1 MAPASGDANPMD
13 ATPNPF
19 PGLRPFE
26 SADRRFFFGR
36 DLQIQELVQRLASH
50 RVVAII
56 GGSGCGKSSLVRAGL
71 LPALTGLGLG
81 TAGRVWQPVVFVPGR
96 FSDRSDRRSPLY
108 SLARAF
114 NAVLE
119 DDADAQARTDE
130 IVRQFDGVSGF
141 GRLVDAY
148 ADRRRVRP
156 GLEGLREK
164 TNYLFV
170 VDQFEELFSEK
181 LRDQPEPVSMIS
193 RIVENWRKPHPRAF
207 IVLTMR
213 SEHLESCTAYG
224 DFPEVINAT
233 SYLVRRLRDSELQQ
247 AIVRPIEQLCTE
259 LASDGERSGI
269 SLRVPETLP
278 VVDADVVRDLLKSVD
293 ALAHDP
299 DHLPLFQHCLFWL
312 WRCAVKGDGG
322 VPAIPPR
329 FTVEHLA
336 RAVGT
341 SIREPGRDRW
351 STLLADCLDHRAN
364 LAFAALPT
372 DRQQAARQLLN
383 ALGVKDHEQRYKR
396 TPLRLERL
404 AEIGLDRGM
413 YAQIRD
419 GINAK
424 HPYLRDTT
432 NDEADICHEALIRKW
447 RKLRGW
453 VDEEY
458 DRADLYHRIAVR
470 LGKWRNLGCPR
481 DDKDEWLYE
490 KVANS
495 ARDSGLLDP
504 IPPLWL
510 ERLYPWDED
519 PLGIR
524 STPERLAEVHAANR
538 TFIEESLA
546 YHDGLRE
553 RDRKRERQLRFR
565 RGGMIVTASIG
576 GVVLCAWLINYFMGE
591 RELRALYSTFI
602 ANSNSRS
609 ASPSDT
615 PSRRLAHLWQGMVA
629 HNVYSARDDGFAA
642 FLANFSVLIDPRGA
656 RRDRLASTRAFGEA
670 TLSESFKEILAAPM
684 PQELPE
690 TLVPAGAAPRPIA
703 TTASREA
710 AAVTKPHA
718 GDAQPTAAPSG
729 PQLVAI
735 GPGEFE
741 CVDPTRPGIPL
752 LKIAAEVV
760 SLPDNVP
767 LLSFPPNANFRID
780 SRCEAIVA
788 AVPQPDNL
796 WSVQLVYIT
805 WRRSR
810 EGWIAVRAESGRNL
824 PFFERARSVVV
835 TTVDGVVDST
845 VTVRLDVDEKPRLV
859 RVFSLRPEPWP
870 EWSARRFAD
879 AQRAVDS
886 PEARRTCTGVDAPP
900 VVGNDVL
907 RWYLFDDPKGDT
919 PLCLT
924 VAPAQSTGIV
934 ADPVEL
940 DAAPPSAELPIEGAR
955 GTSITPQLIQF
966 FAPHGARRE
975 SGAQH
980 VPLAKVSFT
989 GPPVTGIRL
998 RRTGRHEGWIEIDA
1012 DDGSNDAPDASQRTR
1027 YVAPARL
1034 GALNREACRAATNAP
1049 REYRNILVA
1058 PVAGPRDRGDLRSLF
1073 ATKPQRDASKT
1084 SREPLGVWNLEYDEL
1099 RRADSGLQA
1108 QHEAVGQLLAGA
1120 GTLDA
1125 AERERRN
1132 PCDVKRDQ

>member
-1 MAPASGDANPMD
+1 MAPAAEHASPMD

-36 DLQIQELVQRLASH
+36 DLQVQELVQRLASH

-81 TAGRVWQPVVFVPGR
+81 TAGRVWQPVVFIPGR

-119 DDADAQARTDE
+119 DDEDAEARTDE
-130 IVRQFDGVSGF
+130 IVRQFDGVGGF

-148 ADRRRVRP
+148 AGRRKVRP
-156 GLEGLREK
+156 GLEALREK

-193 RIVENWRKPHPRAF
+193 RIVENWRQPHPRAF

-259 LASDGERSGI
+259 LATDGEGSAS
-269 SLRVPETLP
+269 SLRVPDTLP

-322 VPAIPPR
+322 IPAIPAR
-329 FTVEHLA
+329 FTTEHLA
-336 RAVGT
+336 RAVGAN
-341 SIREPGRDRW
+341 IREPGRDRW
-351 STLLADCLDHRAN
+351 SYLLANCLDHRAN
-364 LAFAALPT
+364 LAFAALPA
-372 DRQQAARQLLN
+372 DHREPARQLLS

-404 AEIGLDRGM
+404 PEIGIDRER

-419 GINAK
+419 RINAK

-495 ARDSGLLDP
+495 ARDSGLLDA

-524 STPERLAEVHAANR
+524 STPERLAEAHAANR

-553 RDRKRERQLRFR
+553 RDRLRERQLRFR
-565 RGGMIVTASIG
+565 RGGMIVTAAIG

-609 ASPSDT
+609 ASPADT

-629 HNVYSARDDGFAA
+629 HNVYSVREDGFAA
-642 FLANFSVLIDPRGA
+642 FLAHFSVLIDPRGG

-670 TLSESFKEILAAPM
+670 TLSESFKEILSAPM

-690 TLVPAGAAPRPIA
+690 VLVPASAAPRPLA
-703 TTASREA
+703 TAMSREG
-710 AAVTKPHA
+710 AAVSVSGDGAVQPPAPPA
-718 GDAQPTAAPSG
+718 GPR
-729 PQLVAI
+729 LVGI
-735 GPGEFE
+735 RPGEFV
-741 CVDPTRPGIPL
+741 CVDPAQPRVPL
-752 LKIAAEVV
+752 LKIAADVV
-760 SLPDNVP
+760 SLPDGVP

-780 SRCEAIVA
+780 PRCEAIVA
-788 AVPQPDNL
+788 AVPQPDSL

-805 WRRSR
+805 WRRAR
-810 EGWIAVRAESGRNL
+810 DGWIAVRAESGRNL

-835 TTVDGVVDST
+835 KSVDGVVDST
-845 VTVRLDVDEKPRLV
+845 VAVQLDVDDKPRLL

-870 EWSARRFAD
+870 EWNGPRLAD
-879 AQRAVDS
+879 AQRAVDG
-886 PEARRTCTGVDAPP
+886 PAARRGCTGVDAAS
-900 VVGNDVL
+900 VAGRDAT
-907 RWYLFDDPKGDT
+907 RWYLFDNPKGDT
-919 PLCLT
+919 PLCLSI
-924 VAPAQSTGIV
+924 APAQSTGPV
-934 ADPVEL
+934 ADPADPV
-940 DAAPPSAELPIEGAR
+940 AAPGSVEHSARGAR
-955 GTSITPQLIQF
+955 EPSITPQLIQF
-966 FAPHGARRE
+966 FAPHGGRRE

-989 GPPVTGIRL
+989 GPPITGIRL

-1012 DDGSNDAPDASQRTR
+1012 DDGNNDAADESNRAR

-1058 PVAGPRDRGDLRSLF
+1058 PATGTRDLGDLRSLF
-1073 ATKPQRDASKT
+1073 SSEARRGAPTGD
-1084 SREPLGVWNLEYDEL
+1084 REPSGIWNLEYDEL
-1099 RRADSGLQA
+1099 RRADDGLQA
-1108 QHEAVGQLLAGA
+1108 QHEAVGKLLASA

-1132 PCDVKRDQ
+1132 PCDAKRDW

>member
-1 MAPASGDANPMD
+1 MD

-119 DDADAQARTDE
+119 DGDDAEARTDE
-130 IVRQFDGVSGF
+130 IVRQFDGVGGF
-141 GRLVDAY
+141 GRIVDAF
-148 ADRRRVRP
+148 AGRRRVRP
-156 GLEGLREK
+156 GLEALREK

-193 RIVENWRKPHPRAF
+193 RIVENWRQPHPRTF

-224 DFPEVINAT
+224 DFPEVINGT

-247 AIVRPIEQLCTE
+247 AIVGPIEQLCTE
-259 LASDGERSGI
+259 LATDGERSDVA
-269 SLRVPETLP
+269 LRVPDTLP

-312 WRCAVKGDGG
+312 WRCAIKGDGG
-322 VPAIPPR
+322 VPAIPER

-336 RAVGT
+336 RAVGPG
-341 SIREPGRDRW
+341 IREAGRDRW
-351 STLLADCLDHRAN
+351 SCLLADCLDHRAN
-364 LAFAALPT
+364 LAFAALAP
-372 DRQQAARQLLN
+372 DQQPPARQLLN

-404 AEIGLDRGM
+404 PEIGIGREM
-413 YAQIRD
+413 YARIRD
-419 GINAK
+419 GINAR
-424 HPYLRDTT
+424 HPYLRDTA

-453 VDEEY
+453 VDDEY
-458 DRADLYHRIAVR
+458 DRSDLYRRIAVR
-470 LGKWRNLGCPR
+470 LGKWRALGCPR

-495 ARDSGLLDP
+495 ARESGLLDP

-510 ERLYPWDED
+510 ERLYPWDDD
-519 PLGIR
+519 PLDIR
-524 STPERLAEVHAANR
+524 STPERLAEAHAANR
-538 TFIEESLA
+538 TFIVDSLA

-553 RDRKRERQLRFR
+553 RDRRRERQLRFR
-565 RGGMIVTASIG
+565 RGGMIGIAAIG

-602 ANSNSRS
+602 ANSNARS

-615 PSRRLAHLWQGMVA
+615 PTRRLAHLWQGMVA
-629 HNVYSARDDGFAA
+629 HSVYSARDDGFAA
-642 FLANFSVLIDPRGA
+642 FLANFSVLIDPYGA

-670 TLSESFKEILAAPM
+670 TLSESFKEILSAPM
-684 PQELPE
+684 PQELPQPIS
-690 TLVPAGAAPRPIA
+690 TAGAAPRPSVA
-703 TTASREA
+703 TARMA
-710 AAVTKPHA
+710 AASSAAPA
-718 GDAQPTAAPSG
+718 GDARPPAAHG
-729 PQLVAI
+729 PRLVEI
-735 GPGEFE
+735 RPGEFE
-741 CVDPTRPGIPL
+741 CVDATRPAAPL
-752 LKIAAEVV
+752 LRIAADVV
-760 SLPDNVP
+760 SLPDGVP
-767 LLSFPPNANFRID
+767 LLSFPPNANFRLD
-780 SRCEAIVA
+780 ARCEAIVA
-788 AVPQPDNL
+788 AVPQPDSL

-805 WRRSR
+805 WRHSR
-810 EGWIAVRAESGRNL
+810 DGWLAVRAESGRNL
-824 PFFERARSVVV
+824 PFFERAGSVVV
-835 TTVDGVVDST
+835 KTVDGVVEST
-845 VTVRLDVDEKPRLV
+845 VAMRLDVDGRPRVL
-859 RVFSLRPEPWP
+859 RFFSLRPEPWP
-870 EWSARRFAD
+870 EWTGAAPAD
-879 AQRAVDS
+879 AQAALDGAV
-886 PEARRTCTGVDAPP
+886 ARRACTGVD
-900 VVGNDVL
+900 VVSATGPEAT
-907 RWYLFDDPKGDT
+907 RWYLFDDPKGET
-919 PLCLT
+919 RLCLS
-924 VAPAQSTGIV
+924 VAPAQATGF
-934 ADPVEL
+934 ATDPVDV
-940 DAAPPSAELPIEGAR
+940 DAAPGNVEPPDAGSGA
-955 GTSITPQLIQF
+955 GESTITPQLIQF
-966 FAPHGARRE
+966 FVPHGARPA

-980 VPLAKVSFT
+980 VPLAKVAFT
-989 GPPVTGIRL
+989 GPPITGIGL
-998 RRTGRHEGWIEIDA
+998 RRSGRHEGWIEIDA
-1012 DDGSNDAPDASQRTR
+1012 DDGNRAAANGSHRTR

-1049 REYRNILVA
+1049 PEYRNILVA
-1058 PVAGPRDRGDLRSLF
+1058 PASANHDRGALRSLL
-1073 ATKPQRDASKT
+1073 AGKPQRRTAAADRQPIGA
-1084 SREPLGVWNLEYDEL
+1084 WNLEYEEL

-1108 QHEAVGQLLAGA
+1108 QHDAVGQLLAAAGA
-1120 GTLDA
+1120 LEA

-1132 PCDVKRDQ
+1132 PCDVQRDW